1 MNATIVKI
9 KFIEEWAGDSFLCPS
24 FIAINIYVQLS

>member
-9 KFIEEWAGDSFLCPS
+9 KFIEEWAEETIPCPS
-24 FIAINIYVQLS
+24 FIAVNIYVQLS